1 MSEERIFKK
10 LTCKKCGG
18 YYEAKYS
25 NHELMI
31 KFPYNTYDQSY
42 RNLRN
47 KSKFIKHKRELKCP
61 NCEHEKTISRK
72 LLMQISK
79 LKIKENG
86 K

>member
-25 NHELMI
+25 NHELMN
-31 KFPYNTYDQSY
+31 KFPYNTYNQSY
-42 RNLRN
+42 KNLRN
-47 KSKFIKHKRELKCP
+47 RSKFIEHKRELKCP
-61 NCEHEKTISRK
+61 NCGSEKKISRK
-72 LLMQISK
+72 LLIQISK
-79 LKIKENG
+79 LKIKENR